1 MLNLNEDI
9 KRIYLVGIGGIGV
22 SAIAEILLNS
32 EYIILGSDLN
42 KSFNTDKLENL
53 GATIYYKQDGA
64 HINETIDLVVYS
76 SAIGQDNPEYQKAVE
91 LNIPMMSR
99 AEILGLIMSSYKE
112 SIAVSGAHGK
122 TTTTSM
128 LSLMLDHA
136 ALEPTIM
143 IGGNVKEFNG
153 NAKVAE
159 GDILITE
166 ACEYKDNFLHF
177 KPTTSLILNIDED
190 HLDYFDDLD
199 QIVESF
205 TKFIKLLPEHGKA
218 IINID
223 DFDAKRIIPHVE
235 SELITFG
242 ITQDATYMAKNI
254 VFAEDGTSKFEVFYK
269 DEFIFKCVLNIP
281 GTHNILNSLAAIASA
296 HSIGVPIDVICNTLK
311 TFTGADRRFQ
321 HKGMYKDA
329 MVIDDYAHH
338 PTEIKA
344 TLSASKK
351 LTHNRII
358 CIFQPHTY
366 TRTEE
371 LLIDFSTSFNE
382 ADITII
388 TDIYAAR
395 EIDNGKVHA
404 KDLAHLIQKEGQA
417 VKYFATF
424 DEIIEFLDQYT
435 EANDIIFTMGAGNV
449 YKVGETITEAYNLE
463 KKKQLEANENK

>member
-9 KRIYLVGIGGIGV
+9 KRIYLIGIGGIGV

-32 EYIILGSDLN
+32 DYIVSGSDLN
-42 KSFNTDKLENL
+42 KSFNTSKLESL
-53 GATIYYKQDGA
+53 GANIYYQQDGSQ
-64 HINETIDLVVYS
+64 INESVDLVVYS
-76 SAIGQDNPEYQKAVE
+76 SAIGTDNPEFQKAVS
-91 LNIPMMSR
+91 LDIPMLNR
-99 AEILGLIMSSYKE
+99 AEMLGIIMTSYKE
-112 SIAVSGAHGK
+112 SIGVSGAHGK

-128 LSLMLDHA
+128 LSLMLDNA
-136 ALEPTIM
+136 ALNPTIM

-153 NAKVAE
+153 NAKVAD

-177 KPTTSLILNIDED
+177 KPTTSIVLNIDED
-190 HLDYFDDLD
+190 HLDYFEDLD

-205 TKFIKLLPEHGKA
+205 TKYIKLLPPTGRA

-254 VFAEDGTSKFEVFYK
+254 IFAEDGTSKFEVFYNE
-269 DEFIFKCVLNIP
+269 EFLMKCTLNIP
-281 GTHNILNSLAAIASA
+281 GTHNISNSLAAIATA
-296 HSIGVPIDVICNTLK
+296 HSIGVPNEVIIDTLK
-311 TFTGADRRFQ
+311 HFSGADRRFQ
-321 HKGMYKDA
+321 HKGIFKEA

-344 TLSASKK
+344 TLSASRK

-371 LLIDFSTSFNE
+371 LMIDFSTSFKD
-382 ADITII
+382 ADLTII

-395 EIDNGKVHA
+395 EVDNGRVHA
-404 KDLAHLIQKEGQA
+404 KDLATLIQREGQA

-424 DEIIEFLDQYT
+424 DEIITFLEQYT
-435 EANDIIFTMGAGNV
+435 EPGDIIFTMGAGNI
-449 YKVGETITEAYNLE
+449 YKVGEQITE
-463 KKKQLEANENK
+463 

>member
-1 MLNLNEDI
+1 MLNLNDDI
-9 KRIYLVGIGGIGV
+9 KRIYLIGIGGIGV

-32 EYIILGSDLN
+32 EYVISGSDLN
-42 KSFNTDKLENL
+42 KSFNTEKLEKL
-53 GATIYYKQDGA
+53 GASIYYKQDGA
-64 HINETIDLVVYS
+64 HINEAIDLVVYS
-76 SAIGQDNPEYQKAVE
+76 SAIRQDNPEYQKAVE
-91 LNIPMMSR
+91 LNIPMMCR

-136 ALEPTIM
+136 DLNPTIM

-153 NAKVAE
+153 NAKVAD

-177 KPTTSLILNIDED
+177 KPTTSLVLNIDED

-205 TKFIKLLPEHGKA
+205 TKFIKLLPTDGTA
-218 IINID
+218 IINVD
-223 DFDAKRIIPHVE
+223 DFDAKRLIPHVE
-235 SELITFG
+235 AELITFG

-254 VFAEDGTSKFEVFYK
+254 VFDDDGTSKFEVFYE
-269 DEFIFKCVLNIP
+269 DEFLFKCILNIP
-281 GTHNILNSLAAIASA
+281 GTHNILNSLGAIASA
-296 HSIGVPIDVICNTLK
+296 HSIGVPIEIICSTLK
-311 TFTGADRRFQ
+311 TFIGADRRFQ
-321 HKGMYKDA
+321 RKGFFKEA

-344 TLSASKK
+344 TLFASKK

-366 TRTEE
+366 TRTED
-371 LLIDFSTSFNE
+371 LLLEFSTSFNE

-395 EIDNGKVHA
+395 EVDNGKVHA
-404 KDLAHLIQKEGQA
+404 KDLATLIQKEGQA
-417 VKYFATF
+417 VKYYASFE
-424 DEIIEFLDQYT
+424 EIIDFLKQYT
-435 EANDIIFTMGAGNV
+435 EPNDIIFTMGAGNV
-449 YKVGETITEAYNLE
+449 YKIGETLTEEYHLAKQKE
-463 KKKQLEANENK
+463 KISNDM

>member
-9 KRIYLVGIGGIGV
+9 KNIYLIGIGGIGV

-32 EYIILGSDLN
+32 DYNVSGSDLN
-42 KSFNTDKLENL
+42 RSFNTNKLEEL
-53 GATIYYKQDGA
+53 GASIYYKQDGA
-64 HINETIDLVVYS
+64 HINDSVDLVVYS
-76 SAIGQDNPEYQKAVE
+76 SAIGNDNPEFQKAVS
-91 LNIPMMSR
+91 LDIPMLNR
-99 AEILGLIMSSYKE
+99 AEMLGIIMTNYKE
-112 SIAVSGAHGK
+112 SIAVAGAHGK

-136 ALEPTIM
+136 KLLPTIM

-153 NAKVAE
+153 NAKVSD

-177 KPTTSLILNIDED
+177 KPTTSIILNIDED
-190 HLDYFDDLD
+190 HLDYFEDLD
-199 QIVESF
+199 HIVDSF
-205 TKFIKLLPEHGKA
+205 TRFIKLLPKKGKA

-223 DFDAKRIIPHVE
+223 DFDAKRIIPHVDAN
-235 SELITFG
+235 LITFG

-254 VFAEDGTSKFEVFYK
+254 IFAEDGTSKFEVYHEE
-269 DEFIFKCVLNIP
+269 EFLFKCTLNVP
-281 GTHNILNSLAAIASA
+281 GTHNIYNSLAAIAA
-296 HSIGVPIDVICNTLK
+296 ACSIGVPQEVITNTLK
-311 TFTGADRRFQ
+311 HFTGADRRFQ
-321 HKGMYKDA
+321 HKGSFKEA
-329 MVIDDYAHH
+329 TVIDDYAHH

-371 LLIDFSTSFNE
+371 LMMEFSTSFNE
-382 ADITII
+382 ADLTII

-395 EIDNGKVHA
+395 EVDNGRVHS
-404 KDLAHLIQKEGQA
+404 KDLAALIQKEGQA
-417 VKYFATF
+417 VKYFSTF
-424 DEIIEFLDQYT
+424 EEVIEFLEQYT
-435 EANDIIFTMGAGNV
+435 EPDDIIFTMGAGNV
-449 YKVGETITEAYNLE
+449 YKIGEEIVE
-463 KKKQLEANENK
+463 